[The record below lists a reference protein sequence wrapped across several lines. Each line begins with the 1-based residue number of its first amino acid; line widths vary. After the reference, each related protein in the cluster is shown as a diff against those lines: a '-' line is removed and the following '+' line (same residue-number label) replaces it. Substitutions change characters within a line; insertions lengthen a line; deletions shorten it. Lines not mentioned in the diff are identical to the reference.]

1 MPVRCTFQKGSHI
14 QERKKNSPRNG
25 VIVSADPAFK
35 GQKHH
40 WLVKFDGERKPVPR
54 TSNQLLHIKNKL
66 GSSSSPNKDE
76 NSVCSTD
83 DDDFFWSR
91 QDDPDDLIDKHAE
104 NRTNS
109 TLQESD
115 EAEEV
120 DPDNE
125 LEDDIVENHDEESNP
140 YVPNMTDMENAETH
154 KRKWI
159 EYNEDSKKWLIKHI
173 VSQLFQVGQ
182 QR

>member
-1 MPVRCTFQKGSHI
+1 MT
-14 QERKKNSPRNG
+14 EKKACSK
-25 VIVSADPAFK
+25 VFK
-35 GQKHH
+35 AAPSYK
-40 WLVKFDGERKPVPR
+40 
-54 TSNQLLHIKNKL
+54 TKL
-66 GSSSSPNKDE
+66 GSSPSTNKDE
-76 NSVCSTD
+76 NSVCSRD

-125 LEDDIVENHDEESNP
+125 LVDDIVENHDEESNP

-159 EYNEDSKKWLIKHI
+159 AYNEDKQKMIDEAYSITVVPSRTTKVKVGDEVKW
-173 VSQLFQVGQ
+173 VSYSIAFL
-182 QR
+182 

>member
-25 VIVSADPAFK
+25 VIVSTDPAFE
-35 GQKHH
+35 GQKHR
-40 WLVKFDGERKPVPR
+40 WLVKFDGEKKSVPR
-54 TSNQLLHIKNKL
+54 SSNQLLHTKNKL

-76 NSVCSTD
+76 NSVCSRD

-125 LEDDIVENHDEESNP
+125 LVDDIVENHDEESNP
-140 YVPNMTDMENAETH
+140 YVPNTTDMENAETH
-154 KRKWI
+154 
-159 EYNEDSKKWLIKHI
+159 
-173 VSQLFQVGQ
+173 
-182 QR
+182 